1 MDLEGKINKIKYTQ
15 NIYEYLHNEIELN
28 PNISMKKTDSVFLG
42 IDNDESYDRNVIN
55 RADKWISTDN
65 IFPLK
70 NMKFESLILKAPANP
85 IEIMEF
91 EYSDYM
97 SYPNDMGNQK
107 HAGFGDYLFE

>member
-1 MDLEGKINKIKYTQ
+1 
-15 NIYEYLHNEIELN
+15 
-28 PNISMKKTDSVFLG
+28 
-42 IDNDESYDRNVIN
+42 
-55 RADKWISTDN
+55 
-65 IFPLK
+65 
-70 NMKFESLILKAPANP
+70 MKFESLILKAPANP